1 MAGEMDEILQ
11 DFIVETTEILEGLD
25 EKFIELEKSQYN
37 TELIND
43 IFRAVHTIKGAA
55 GFLGLNQ
62 MVDLSHAAENVLK
75 KLRDSVIGPSPE
87 VIDVILES
95 VDKLKILLEKVKN
108 NDQSPEDIEPILKRL
123 KDIDEGKIPP
133 SDQPPSLQKTTTEE
147 AQKTSED
154 AQSSNQ
160 KSDVK
165 KEPTERVNVERTLRV
180 DIERLDTV
188 FNLVG
193 ELVLGKNRLS
203 KIASQLADKYPE
215 DPDIASLNEAS
226 EFLQLL
232 SSELQ
237 TAVMKTRMQ
246 PVKKVFNRF
255 PRMVRDLARSHG
267 KEIEL
272 IIKGEETEVDKSV
285 IENIADPLVHLIRNA
300 IDHGIEPPEERKK
313 LGKPEKGRI
322 VLSAFQEGN
331 NIVIVVVDDG
341 RGLNLEKI
349 KEKAIEKAIISKE
362 EAEGLNDRE
371 IAELIF
377 QPGFSTADRVTD
389 VSGRGVGMDVVKTNL
404 AKINGS
410 IDVLTQ
416 QGKGVKFT
424 IKLPLTL
431 AIIQTLMIEVSNMVF
446 AVPIT
451 SVLEA
456 VRIDSSEISRID
468 EQEVIKLRGE
478 ILPIVRLKELIGSG
492 GNGSKNQYVV
502 VVQSYERK
510 FGLVVD
516 GLLGQDEVVI
526 KSVEGNIVNLN
537 ESNIFAG
544 ATITGEGK
552 VVLIV
557 DIPALMEYINKDE
570 ELYV

>member
-1 MAGEMDEILQ
+1 MDEILQ